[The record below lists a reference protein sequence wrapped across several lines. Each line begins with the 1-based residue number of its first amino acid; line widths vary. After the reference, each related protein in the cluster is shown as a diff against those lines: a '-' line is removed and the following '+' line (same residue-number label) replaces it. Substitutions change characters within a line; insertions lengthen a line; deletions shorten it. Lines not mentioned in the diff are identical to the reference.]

1 MTLIQRDTPFPH
13 WEFTSPEGDQLRV
26 VPERGGLV
34 CGWRCGG
41 SERLYFDAERFADPT
56 KSVRGGIP
64 VLFPVCGNLPDN
76 RLELPQ
82 GTVELAQHGFARD
95 RPWQLQALAD
105 GRGIR
110 LELRDDA
117 ITRASYPF
125 AFRLVLEVRLEP
137 AALAIRALV
146 RHEAAD
152 AAGSAVAG
160 AVSAAMPFALGLHPY
175 VAVADL
181 GGAALEGLPAR
192 CFDHL
197 TAGPA
202 DTAAQ
207 LARLPQGVDL
217 RVERPDPGASS
228 PAASVPV
235 APRLLTGLSSPDGS
249 AAAAGIELQAESPF
263 DHTVIWTD
271 PPRPMV
277 CLEPWTAR
285 RGELGLELAP
295 GEQLELNCRY
305 TLMPG

>member
-1 MTLIQRDTPFPH
+1 MTLIQRDAPFPH
-13 WEFTSPEGDQLRV
+13 WEFTASGGDQLRV

-41 SERLYFDAERFADPT
+41 SERLYFDAERFADPA

-76 RLELPQ
+76 RLELAQ
-82 GTVELAQHGFARD
+82 GTFALAQHGFARD

-117 ITRASYPF
+117 TTRAVYPF
-125 AFRLVLEVRLEP
+125 GFRLVLEVRLEP

-146 RHEAAD
+146 RHEAED
-152 AAGSAVAG
+152 APGSAVAG

-175 VAVADL
+175 FAVADL
-181 GGAALEGLPAR
+181 GGAALEGLPER

-197 TAGPA
+197 TAGPV

-217 RVERPDPGASS
+217 RVERSGP
-228 PAASVPV
+228 

-249 AAAAGIELQAESPF
+249 PTAAVIELQADSPL
-263 DHTVIWTD
+263 DHTVVWTD

-285 RGELGLELAP
+285 RGELGLALAA

-305 TLMPG
+305 TLVTG

>member
-1 MTLIQRDTPFPH
+1 VTLIQRDAPFPH
-13 WEFTSPEGDQLRV
+13 WEVTSPEGDQLRV

-41 SERLYFDAERFADPT
+41 IERLYFDAERFADPA

-82 GTVELAQHGFARD
+82 GTVELTQHGFARD
-95 RPWQLQALAD
+95 RPWQLEALAD

-117 ITRASYPF
+117 SSRASYPF
-125 AFRLVLEVRLEP
+125 AFSLVLEVRLEP

-146 RHEAAD
+146 RHEAVD
-152 AAGSAVAG
+152 APGV
-160 AVSAAMPFALGLHPY
+160 AMPFALGLHPY
-175 VAVADL
+175 FTVADL
-181 GGAALEGLPAR
+181 GIAALEGLPDR

-202 DTAAQ
+202 DTADQ

-217 RVERPDPGASS
+217 RVERLGSGASH
-228 PAASVPV
+228 
-235 APRLLTGLSSPDGS
+235 PRLLTGLRSPDGS
-249 AAAAGIELQAESPF
+249 SALAAIELQADAPF
-263 DHTVIWTD
+263 DHTVVWTD

-285 RGELGLELAP
+285 RGDLGLALDP
-295 GEQLELNCRY
+295 GEQLELTCRY
-305 TLMPG
+305 RLVSG

>member
-1 MTLIQRDTPFPH
+1 MTLIQRDAPFPH
-13 WEFTSPEGDQLRV
+13 WEVTSPEGDQLRV

-41 SERLYFDAERFADPT
+41 IERLYFDAERFADPA

-82 GTVELAQHGFARD
+82 GTVELTQHGFARD
-95 RPWQLQALAD
+95 RPWQLEALAD

-117 ITRASYPF
+117 SSRASYPF
-125 AFRLVLEVRLEP
+125 AFSLVLEVRLEP

-146 RHEAAD
+146 RHEAAGD
-152 AAGSAVAG
+152 SN
-160 AVSAAMPFALGLHPY
+160 SAMPFALGLHPY
-175 VAVADL
+175 FTVADL
-181 GGAALEGLPAR
+181 GIAALEGLPDR

-202 DTAAQ
+202 DTADQ
-207 LARLPQGVDL
+207 LARLTQGVDL
-217 RVERPDPGASS
+217 RVERLGSGASD
-228 PAASVPV
+228 
-235 APRLLTGLSSPDGS
+235 PRLLTGLRSPDGS
-249 AAAAGIELQAESPF
+249 SALAAIELQADAPF
-263 DHTVIWTD
+263 DHTVVWTD

-285 RGELGLELAP
+285 RGDLGLALDP
-295 GEQLELNCRY
+295 GEQLELTCRY
-305 TLMPG
+305 RLVSG

>member
-1 MTLIQRDTPFPH
+1 VTLIQRDAPFPH
-13 WEFTSPEGDQLRV
+13 WEFTSPDGDQLRV

-41 SERLYFDAERFADPT
+41 SERLYFDAERFADPS

-110 LELRDDA
+110 LELCDDA

-146 RHEAAD
+146 RHEAED
-152 AAGSAVAG
+152 APGSAVAG

-175 VAVADL
+175 FGVADL
-181 GGAALEGLPAR
+181 GGAALEGLPDR

-217 RVERPDPGASS
+217 RVERSGA
-228 PAASVPV
+228 

-249 AAAAGIELQAESPF
+249 PAAAVIELQADSPF
-263 DHTVIWTD
+263 DHTVVWTD

-285 RGELGLELAP
+285 RGELGLVLAA

-305 TLMPG
+305 TLVPD

>member
-1 MTLIQRDTPFPH
+1 MTLIQRDAPFPH
-13 WEFTSPEGDQLRV
+13 WEFTASGGDQLRV

-41 SERLYFDAERFADPT
+41 SERLYFDAERFADPA

-76 RLELPQ
+76 RLELPH

-110 LELRDDA
+110 LELCDDA

-146 RHEAAD
+146 RHEAED
-152 AAGSAVAG
+152 APGSAVAG

-175 VAVADL
+175 FAVADL
-181 GGAALEGLPAR
+181 GGAALEALPAR

-217 RVERPDPGASS
+217 RVERSGT
-228 PAASVPV
+228 

-249 AAAAGIELQAESPF
+249 PAAAVIELQADSPL
-263 DHTVIWTD
+263 DHTVVWTD

-277 CLEPWTAR
+277 CLEPWTAS
-285 RGELGLELAP
+285 RGELGLALAA

-305 TLMPG
+305 TLVPG

>member
-13 WEFTSPEGDQLRV
+13 WEFTASGGDQLRV

-41 SERLYFDAERFADPT
+41 SERLYFDAERFADPA

-76 RLELPQ
+76 RLELPH

-110 LELRDDA
+110 LELCDDA

-146 RHEAAD
+146 RHEAED
-152 AAGSAVAG
+152 APGSAVAG

-175 VAVADL
+175 FAVADL
-181 GGAALEGLPAR
+181 GGAALEGLPDR

-202 DTAAQ
+202 DTAAE

-217 RVERPDPGASS
+217 RVERSGT
-228 PAASVPV
+228 
-235 APRLLTGLSSPDGS
+235 APRLLTGFSSSDGS
-249 AAAAGIELQAESPF
+249 PTAAVIELQADSPL
-263 DHTVIWTD
+263 DHTVVWTD

-285 RGELGLELAP
+285 RGELGLALAA

-305 TLMPG
+305 TLVPD

>member
-1 MTLIQRDTPFPH
+1 MLELVSKPYRH
-13 WEFTSPEGDQLRV
+13 WRFTAAGGDQLAV

-34 CGWRCGG
+34 TSWFANGE
-41 SERLYFDAERFADPT
+41 ERLYFDAERFADPA

-110 LELRDDA
+110 LELCDDA

-146 RHEAAD
+146 RHEAED
-152 AAGSAVAG
+152 APDPAVAG

-175 VAVADL
+175 FAVADL

-207 LARLPQGVDL
+207 LVRLPQGVDL
-217 RVERPDPGASS
+217 RVERSGT
-228 PAASVPV
+228 
-235 APRLLTGLSSPDGS
+235 APRLLTGLSSSDGS
-249 AAAAGIELQAESPF
+249 PKAAVIELQADSPL
-263 DHTVIWTD
+263 DHTVVWTD

-285 RGELGLELAP
+285 RGELGLALAA

-305 TLMPG
+305 TLVPG

>member
-1 MTLIQRDTPFPH
+1 VTRWFANG
-13 WEFTSPEGDQLRV
+13 E
-26 VPERGGLV
+26 
-34 CGWRCGG
+34 
-41 SERLYFDAERFADPT
+41 ERLYFDAERFADPS

-110 LELRDDA
+110 LELCDDA

-125 AFRLVLEVRLEP
+125 AFCLVLEVRLEP

-146 RHEAAD
+146 RHEAED
-152 AAGSAVAG
+152 APGSAVAG

-175 VAVADL
+175 FAVADL
-181 GGAALEGLPAR
+181 GGAALEGLPDR

-217 RVERPDPGASS
+217 RVERSGT
-228 PAASVPV
+228 
-235 APRLLTGLSSPDGS
+235 APRLLTGLSSSDGS
-249 AAAAGIELQAESPF
+249 PTAAVIELQADSPF
-263 DHTVIWTD
+263 DHTVVWTD

-285 RGELGLELAP
+285 RGELGLALAA

-305 TLMPG
+305 TLVTG

>member
-1 MTLIQRDTPFPH
+1 VTLIQRDTPFPH

-41 SERLYFDAERFADPT
+41 SERLYFDAERFADPA

-82 GTVELAQHGFARD
+82 GRVELAQHGFARD

-110 LELRDDA
+110 LELRDDP

-146 RHEAAD
+146 RCPSLWACTPM
-152 AAGSAVAG
+152 SLWLIWG
-160 AVSAAMPFALGLHPY
+160 APRSRGCP
-175 VAVADL
+175 
-181 GGAALEGLPAR
+181 
-192 CFDHL
+192 
-197 TAGPA
+197 
-202 DTAAQ
+202 
-207 LARLPQGVDL
+207 
-217 RVERPDPGASS
+217 
-228 PAASVPV
+228 PAASI
-235 APRLLTGLSSPDGS
+235 TS
-249 AAAAGIELQAESPF
+249 
-263 DHTVIWTD
+263 
-271 PPRPMV
+271 RP
-277 CLEPWTAR
+277 AR
-285 RGELGLELAP
+285 RTPLLSWRGCHREWICGWSARTPAP
-295 GEQLELNCRY
+295 PPQQPLRPLQRGFSPASAVRMVRPLRPPSSCRLSPPSI
-305 TLMPG
+305 TP

>member
-1 MTLIQRDTPFPH
+1 MLEFVSQPYRH
-13 WEFTSPEGDQLRV
+13 WRLTAASGDQLAV

-34 CGWRCGG
+34 TSWLANGE
-41 SERLYFDAERFADPT
+41 ERLYFDAERFADPS

-82 GTVELAQHGFARD
+82 GTFALAQHGFARD

-110 LELRDDA
+110 LELCDDA

-146 RHEAAD
+146 RHEAED
-152 AAGSAVAG
+152 APGSAVAG

-175 VAVADL
+175 FAVADL
-181 GGAALEGLPAR
+181 EGAALEGLPDR

-202 DTAAQ
+202 DTAAE

-217 RVERPDPGASS
+217 RVERSGA
-228 PAASVPV
+228 

-249 AAAAGIELQAESPF
+249 PAAAVIELQADSPL
-263 DHTVIWTD
+263 DHTVVWTD

-285 RGELGLELAP
+285 RGELGLALAA

-305 TLMPG
+305 TLVPG

>member
-1 MTLIQRDTPFPH
+1 MTLIQRDAPFQH

-41 SERLYFDAERFADPT
+41 IERLYFDAERFADPA

-76 RLELPQ
+76 RLQLPQ
-82 GTVELAQHGFARD
+82 GTVVLAQHGFARD
-95 RPWQLQALAD
+95 RPWQLEALAD

-117 ITRASYPF
+117 TTRAVYPF
-125 AFRLVLEVRLEP
+125 GFRLVLEVRLEP

-152 AAGSAVAG
+152 ASGSATAG
-160 AVSAAMPFALGLHPY
+160 AAASGMPFALGLHPY
-175 VAVADL
+175 FAVADL
-181 GGAALEGLPAR
+181 GSAALEGLPAR

-207 LARLPQGVDL
+207 LARLTQGVDL
-217 RVERPDPGASS
+217 RVERIGSGASS
-228 PAASVPV
+228 TAASGSV
-235 APRLLTGLSSPDGS
+235 APRLLTGLPSPEGSSAP
-249 AAAAGIELQAESPF
+249 AGIELQAEPPF
-263 DHTVIWTD
+263 DHTVVWTD
-271 PPRPMV
+271 PPRSMV

-285 RGELGLELAP
+285 RGDLGLALAP
-295 GEQLELNCRY
+295 GEQLELTCRY
-305 TLMPG
+305 RLVSG

>member
-1 MTLIQRDTPFPH
+1 VTLIQRDAPFPH
-13 WEFTSPEGDQLRV
+13 WEVTSPEGDQLRV

-41 SERLYFDAERFADPT
+41 IERLYFDAERFADPA

-82 GTVELAQHGFARD
+82 GTVELTQHGFARD
-95 RPWQLQALAD
+95 RPWQLEALAD

-117 ITRASYPF
+117 SSRASYPF
-125 AFRLVLEVRLEP
+125 AFSLVLEVRLEP

-146 RHEAAD
+146 RHEAAGD
-152 AAGSAVAG
+152 S
-160 AVSAAMPFALGLHPY
+160 SSAMPFALGLHPY
-175 VAVADL
+175 FTVADL
-181 GGAALEGLPAR
+181 GAAALEGLPAR

-202 DTAAQ
+202 DTADQ

-217 RVERPDPGASS
+217 RVERQGPGAFT
-228 PAASVPV
+228 
-235 APRLLTGLSSPDGS
+235 PRLLTGLSS
-249 AAAAGIELQAESPF
+249 AADSPAATAIDLQAEPPF
-263 DHTVIWTD
+263 DHAVVWTD

-285 RGELGLELAP
+285 RGDMGLALDP
-295 GEQLELNCRY
+295 GEQLELTCRY
-305 TLMPG
+305 RLVSG

>member
-1 MTLIQRDTPFPH
+1 MLELVSKPYRH
-13 WEFTSPEGDQLRV
+13 WRFTTAGGDQLAV

-34 CGWRCGG
+34 TSWFANGE
-41 SERLYFDAERFADPT
+41 ERLYFDAERFADPS

-110 LELRDDA
+110 LELCDDA

-146 RHEAAD
+146 RHEAED
-152 AAGSAVAG
+152 APGSAVAG

-175 VAVADL
+175 FAVADL
-181 GGAALEGLPAR
+181 EGAALEGLPDR

-202 DTAAQ
+202 DTAAE

-217 RVERPDPGASS
+217 RVERSGA
-228 PAASVPV
+228 

-249 AAAAGIELQAESPF
+249 PAAAVIELQADSPL
-263 DHTVIWTD
+263 DHTVVWTD

-285 RGELGLELAP
+285 RGELGLALAA

-305 TLMPG
+305 TLVPG

>member
-1 MTLIQRDTPFPH
+1 VTLIQRDAPFPH
-13 WEFTSPEGDQLRV
+13 WEVTSPEGDQLRV

-41 SERLYFDAERFADPT
+41 IERLYFDAERFADPA

-82 GTVELAQHGFARD
+82 GTVELTQHGFARD
-95 RPWQLQALAD
+95 RPWQLEALAD

-117 ITRASYPF
+117 SSRASYPF
-125 AFRLVLEVRLEP
+125 AFSLVLEVRLEP

-146 RHEAAD
+146 RHEAAGD
-152 AAGSAVAG
+152 S
-160 AVSAAMPFALGLHPY
+160 SSAMPFALGLHPY
-175 VAVADL
+175 FTVADL
-181 GGAALEGLPAR
+181 GIAALEGLPDR

-202 DTAAQ
+202 DTADQ
-207 LARLPQGVDL
+207 LVRLTQGVDL
-217 RVERPDPGASS
+217 RVERLGSGASD
-228 PAASVPV
+228 
-235 APRLLTGLSSPDGS
+235 PRLLTGLRSPDGS
-249 AAAAGIELQAESPF
+249 SALAAIELQADSPF
-263 DHTVIWTD
+263 DHTVVWTD

-285 RGELGLELAP
+285 RGDLGLALDP
-295 GEQLELNCRY
+295 GEQLELTCRY
-305 TLMPG
+305 RLVSG

>member
-1 MTLIQRDTPFPH
+1 VTLIQRDAPFPH

-41 SERLYFDAERFADPT
+41 SERLYFDAERFADPS

-64 VLFPVCGNLPDN
+64 VLFPVCGNLPEN

-82 GTVELAQHGFARD
+82 GTFALAQHGFARD

-110 LELRDDA
+110 LELCDDA

-146 RHEAAD
+146 RHEAED
-152 AAGSAVAG
+152 APGSAVAG

-175 VAVADL
+175 FAVADL
-181 GGAALEGLPAR
+181 GGAALEGLPDR

-217 RVERPDPGASS
+217 RVERSGA
-228 PAASVPV
+228 

-249 AAAAGIELQAESPF
+249 PAAAVIELQADSPL
-263 DHTVIWTD
+263 DHTVVWTD

-285 RGELGLELAP
+285 RGELGLALAA

-305 TLMPG
+305 TLVPG

>member
-1 MTLIQRDTPFPH
+1 MTLIQRDAPFPH

-41 SERLYFDAERFADPT
+41 SERLYFDAERFADPS

-82 GTVELAQHGFARD
+82 GTFALAQHGFARD

-105 GRGIR
+105 GRGIH

-117 ITRASYPF
+117 TTRAVYPF
-125 AFRLVLEVRLEP
+125 GFRLVLEVRLEP

-146 RHEAAD
+146 RHEVED
-152 AAGSAVAG
+152 APGSAVAG

-175 VAVADL
+175 FAVADL
-181 GGAALEGLPAR
+181 GGAALEGLPDR

-202 DTAAQ
+202 DTAAE

-217 RVERPDPGASS
+217 RVERSGI
-228 PAASVPV
+228 

-249 AAAAGIELQAESPF
+249 PAAAAIELQADSPL
-263 DHTVIWTD
+263 DHTVVWTD

-285 RGELGLELAP
+285 RGELGLALAA

-305 TLMPG
+305 TLVPG

>member
-1 MTLIQRDTPFPH
+1 VTLIQRDAPFPH
-13 WEFTSPEGDQLRV
+13 WEFTSPDGDQLRV

-41 SERLYFDAERFADPT
+41 SERLYFDAERFADPS

-82 GTVELAQHGFARD
+82 GTFALAQHGFARD

-105 GRGIR
+105 GRGIH

-117 ITRASYPF
+117 TTRAVYPF
-125 AFRLVLEVRLEP
+125 GFRLVLEVRLEP

-146 RHEAAD
+146 RHEVED
-152 AAGSAVAG
+152 APGSAVAG

-175 VAVADL
+175 FAVADL
-181 GGAALEGLPAR
+181 GGAALEGLPDR

-202 DTAAQ
+202 DTAAE

-217 RVERPDPGASS
+217 RVERSGI
-228 PAASVPV
+228 

-249 AAAAGIELQAESPF
+249 PAAAAIELQADSPL
-263 DHTVIWTD
+263 DHAVVWTD

-285 RGELGLELAP
+285 RGELGLALAA
-295 GEQLELNCRY
+295 GEQLGLNCRY
-305 TLMPG
+305 TLVPG

>member
-1 MTLIQRDTPFPH
+1 VTRWFANG
-13 WEFTSPEGDQLRV
+13 E
-26 VPERGGLV
+26 
-34 CGWRCGG
+34 
-41 SERLYFDAERFADPT
+41 ERLYFDAERFADPS

-110 LELRDDA
+110 LELCDDA

-137 AALAIRALV
+137 AALTIRALV
-146 RHEAAD
+146 RHEAED
-152 AAGSAVAG
+152 APDPAVAG

-175 VAVADL
+175 FAVADL
-181 GGAALEGLPAR
+181 GGAALEALPAR

-207 LARLPQGVDL
+207 LVRLPQGVDL
-217 RVERPDPGASS
+217 RVERSGT
-228 PAASVPV
+228 
-235 APRLLTGLSSPDGS
+235 APRLLTGLSSSDGS
-249 AAAAGIELQAESPF
+249 PKAAVIELQADSPL
-263 DHTVIWTD
+263 DHTVVWTD

-285 RGELGLELAP
+285 RGELGLALAA

-305 TLMPG
+305 TLVPG

>member
-1 MTLIQRDTPFPH
+1 V
-13 WEFTSPEGDQLRV
+13 TSWFANGE
-26 VPERGGLV
+26 
-34 CGWRCGG
+34 
-41 SERLYFDAERFADPT
+41 ERLYFDAERFADPA

-110 LELRDDA
+110 LELCDDA

-137 AALAIRALV
+137 AALTIRALV
-146 RHEAAD
+146 RHEAED
-152 AAGSAVAG
+152 APDPAVAG

-175 VAVADL
+175 FAVADL

-207 LARLPQGVDL
+207 LVRLPQGVDL
-217 RVERPDPGASS
+217 RVERSGT
-228 PAASVPV
+228 
-235 APRLLTGLSSPDGS
+235 APRLLTGLSSSDGS
-249 AAAAGIELQAESPF
+249 PKAAVIELQADSPF
-263 DHTVIWTD
+263 DHTVVWTD

-285 RGELGLELAP
+285 RGELGLALAA

-305 TLMPG
+305 TLVPG